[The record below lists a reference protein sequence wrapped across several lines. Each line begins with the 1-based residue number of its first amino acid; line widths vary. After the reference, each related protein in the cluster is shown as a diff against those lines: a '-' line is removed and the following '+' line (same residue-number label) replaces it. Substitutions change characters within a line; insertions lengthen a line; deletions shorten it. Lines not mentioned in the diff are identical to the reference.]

1 MPSTARTASY
11 TAAWA
16 IASVRDCTIEFG
28 GTALAL
34 SATTFQSVTTSA
46 RAPPAAQASSAGTIH
61 GSLLTAC
68 MTITSPG

>member
-1 MPSTARTASY
+1 LY

-16 IASVRDCTIEFG
+16 IANVRDCTIEFG

-46 RAPPAAQASSAGTIH
+46 RARPDAQASNAGTIH
-61 GSLLTAC
+61 GSRLIAC
-68 MTITSPG
+68 MMITSPG